1 MPRPVRQSYR
11 GPSYPGGTM
20 WTSDGEGQNE
30 ENIDVN
36 AYYLCVDQVW
46 DPNTMGCWRTSKFK
60 PLAQPA
66 NSGKLIFKAC
76 CRSYGGS
83 GQSTDD
89 HTWIELR
96 SPSLVELL
104 RSEDSLKGIDGLL
117 QTQPG
122 VDARHLFLRLARLR
136 ALAIQPPAPVPV
148 QHASSEAVEPKV
160 TEASRGDQI
169 ESEVEAES
177 VGYSEPV
184 PTGEV
189 PPVNAP
195 TPMEPPLSAPQQ
207 LWILVDFVEEHFRET
222 SQELERLTIDGY
234 VSFRLL
240 WMLCTP
246 GSIIEIRDSAT
257 NYPAGLGVQTWAFG
271 QNSFNVEGVKFVWNG
286 NAFMQTHVSVPVK
299 YFKGLVKTDIL
310 PIKKLSNR
318 VRTMLIDRGKL
329 YQKFAGLYHLSYD
342 AFGIVKTRK
351 GHSRR
356 PAKGRVMLDTAGFHR
371 YSGCTPRPTN
381 AMGMY
386 ESPPSTPRQPTTSLD
401 HDCLKVGEYQSSD
414 SLPDDVLCVF
424 PPAHHGWSFTAKRWT
439 LLLVEHLSEIVFDE
453 MAFDQLV
460 LKQDYK
466 TMIKALVE
474 THAGRG
480 DGFIKDLVQGK
491 GGGMVMV
498 LHGKPGTGKTLTA
511 EAISEHLKC
520 PLYIVSSGEL
530 GIQADQLE
538 RQLSDILEM
547 AATWNAVVLI
557 DEADVFLEAR
567 NTHDLQRNSLVS
579 VFLRLL
585 EYHTG
590 VLILTTNR
598 IQTFDTAFVSRFSI
612 ALNYPDLDQTSRLLI
627 WKEFLSRASVR
638 IGEIEDNAP
647 SQPLFIAYK
656 DLVTLSEKPFNGRV
670 IKQLVRGAQALAL
683 AASVPLELSHIMTV
697 LRVTEQFEVDWK
709 GLGLVA
715 PTKGSVLG

>member
-1 MPRPVRQSYR
+1 
-11 GPSYPGGTM
+11 M
-20 WTSDGEGQNE
+20 WTSDGEGENE

-46 DPNTMGCWRTSKFK
+46 DPNTVGYWRTSKFK
-60 PLAQPA
+60 PSAQPA
-66 NSGKLIFKAC
+66 SNGKLIFKAC
-76 CRSYGGS
+76 RRSYGGS
-83 GQSTDD
+83 GQSTND

-96 SPSLVELL
+96 SQSLVELL

-136 ALAIQPPAPVPV
+136 ALTIQPPAPVPV
-148 QHASSEAVEPKV
+148 QHASSEAVELKV
-160 TEASRGDQI
+160 IEALRGDQI
-169 ESEVEAES
+169 ESEVVEAES
-177 VGYSEPV
+177 VGHREPK
-184 PTGEV
+184 PTVEV
-189 PPVNAP
+189 LSVDAP
-195 TPMEPPLSAPQQ
+195 TPTEPPLSAPQQ

-222 SQELERLTIDGY
+222 SHELERLTTDGY
-234 VSFRLL
+234 MSFHLL

-246 GSIIEIRDSAT
+246 GSIIEIRDSET
-257 NYPAGLGVQTWAFG
+257 NYPAGLGVQSWAFGNRGG

-286 NAFMQTHVSVPVK
+286 STFMQTHVSVQ
-299 YFKGLVKTDIL
+299 GLVKNDFL

-318 VRTMLIDRGKL
+318 VRKMLIDRGKL

-356 PAKGRVMLDTAGFHR
+356 PAKGRVILDTAGFHR
-371 YSGCTPRPTN
+371 YNGCTPGSTN
-381 AMGMY
+381 AFSDMC

-401 HDCLKVGEYQSSD
+401 QDCLKVGEYQSYD
-414 SLPDDVLCVF
+414 PLPDEVLCVF

-491 GGGMVMV
+491 GAGMVMV

-627 WKEFLSRASVR
+627 WKEFLTRASVR
-638 IGEIEDNAP
+638 IGEIEDNAT
-647 SQPLFIAYK
+647 SQPMFIAYK
-656 DLVTLSEKPFNGRV
+656 DIVTLSEKPFNGRV
-670 IKQLVRGAQALAL
+670 IKQLVRGAQALAF
-683 AASVPLELSHIMTV
+683 AAKVPLELSHIMTV

-715 PTKGSVLG
+715 PAMGSVLG